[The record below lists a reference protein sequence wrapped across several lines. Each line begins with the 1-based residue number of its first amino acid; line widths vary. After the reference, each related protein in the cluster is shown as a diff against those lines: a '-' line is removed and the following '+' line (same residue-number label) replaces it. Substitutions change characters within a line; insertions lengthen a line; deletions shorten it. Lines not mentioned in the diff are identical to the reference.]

1 MTKPQFFL
9 FSLFFMIVFQSI
21 AQKNEAIYTSEERTF
36 FIESLV
42 RICDPVLTNLANYS
56 LKSNMPIEKANKFY
70 DHREDVVHLEAVG
83 RTLAGIAPWLELG
96 TDNTNEGQ
104 LRKKYIDLAVKGLTN
119 AVNPEANDY
128 LNFTEYGQ
136 PLVDAAFVSPFTATC
151 YPGGNFV
158 SNYHWEDAVG
168 PNRVPRMELA
178 WSRLETNQF
187 GTNEF
192 MKFAKKLNTEPYF
205 AVNLGTGTIEEAQQ
219 WVEYTNVKGESYYA
233 KLREEHG
240 YLEPHNIKY
249 WSLGNEMDGF
259 WQMGHLNAEDY
270 SKKAREAAKLM
281 KLTDPS
287 IKLIA
292 AGSSNYRP
300 FADPNEWNAK
310 ILKELRDVVDYLAI
324 HMYVGNPDDN
334 YYNFLSTPLVME
346 HRTKLIKGLIDV
358 EMQKADRGDR
368 DPIFIAW
375 DEYNVW
381 YRARRGAYSIGERAL
396 EEKYNL
402 EDALVI
408 AGFLNGFIRNADVV
422 KIANMAQLVNVIGPM
437 FTNENDMFKQTIY
450 FPLQLF
456 AQNMHGTSLDAYIE
470 CDTYDTEEF
479 NIGLGEQTTQ
489 QSNVPYLDVSV
500 AMNGDE
506 IVISV
511 MNRHLTESISTD
523 IILQEG
529 SFKGNFKVMEINGP
543 DIKSE
548 NTFGK
553 EVVKTDNKESL
564 KPRDIKLK
572 YKFPPHS
579 YTMIK
584 GKISK

>member
-1 MTKPQFFL
+1 MNNNNHLNLNMKRDLIKIIIGCFFL
-9 FSLFFMIVFQSI
+9 ASLLNDLHAQQSAKI
-21 AQKNEAIYTSEERTF
+21 KIDPDRTIGEISPLLYGNFVEHLGRCVYGGIYDP
-36 FIESLV
+36 ESPLSDADGF
-42 RICDPVLTNLANYS
+42 RI
-56 LKSNMPIEKANKFY
+56 
-70 DHREDVVHLEAVG
+70 DVLEA
-83 RTLAGIAPWLELG
+83 A
-96 TDNTNEGQ
+96 
-104 LRKKYIDLAVKGLTN
+104 KDLNVTI
-119 AVNPEANDY
+119 
-128 LNFTEYGQ
+128 TR
-136 PLVDAAFVSPFTATC
+136 

-158 SNYHWEDAVG
+158 SNYHWEDGVG
-168 PNRVPRMELA
+168 PTRVPRMELA
-178 WSRLETNQF
+178 WSRLEPNDF

-192 MKFAKKLNTEPYF
+192 MEFAKKLNTEPYF
-205 AVNLGTGTIEEAQQ
+205 AVNMGTGTIEEAQQ
-219 WVEYTNVKGESYYA
+219 WVEYSNVKGGSYYA

-240 YLEPHNIKY
+240 YPEPHNIKY

-334 YYNFLSTPLVME
+334 YYNFLSTPQVME
-346 HRTKLIKGLIDV
+346 QRTELIKGLINV
-358 EMQKADRGDR
+358 EMQKADRGER
-368 DPIFIAW
+368 DPIYIAW

-381 YRARRGAYSIGERAL
+381 YRARRGPSSRGERAL

-422 KIANMAQLVNVIGPM
+422 KMANMAQLVNVIGPM
-437 FTNENDMFKQTIY
+437 FTNENNMFKQTIY

-456 AQNMHGTSLDAYIE
+456 SQNMHGTSLDVYVE

-479 NIGLGEQTTQ
+479 NIGLGEQATQ
-489 QSNVPYLDVSV
+489 QSDVPYLDVSV

-506 IVISV
+506 IIISV
-511 MNRHLTESISTD
+511 MNRHLTDNISTD

-529 SFKGNFKVMEINGP
+529 SFNGNFEVMEVNGP
-543 DIKSE
+543 DIKSQ

-553 EVVKTDNKESL
+553 EIVNTKKKE
-564 KPRDIKLK
+564 KVQPRNHKLK
-572 YKFPPHS
+572 YSFPPHS

-584 GKISK
+584 GKFLE